1 MHCESALDFIL
12 NWLTYADYSPFR
24 RWTCGRII
32 NTLLQRYQT
41 PNANCFHPLL
51 CSRMNDPVG
60 NCVER
65 DTFGYQLLSTI
76 FWWTVSNGRSCRRC
90 IFSWRII
97 IFLCRC
103 ALLSLSADEET
114 ILNLF
119 HPLFASWLYLCC
131 SVLCSGAA
139 VHTFN
144 YLNVKITTLSN
155 GYLGSRNDEE
165 RSEMRYVMRIAEFS
179 ESSNLWTQI
188 ALLGSPSSTPLSVS
202 VQQSLSSVS
211 ACWLDN
217 ESPCALSCGLFKYI
231 ELWKPIPVLSL
242 HLFSFGGG

>member
-1 MHCESALDFIL
+1 MQTIHRSVGEPAEGSLTRYCNVTKHQTRTVFTLSFALEWTTLSVTVLKGIL
-12 NWLTYADYSPFR
+12 SGISFYR
-24 RWTCGRII
+24 
-32 NTLLQRYQT
+32 LL
-41 PNANCFHPLL
+41 
-51 CSRMNDPVG
+51 
-60 NCVER
+60 
-65 DTFGYQLLSTI
+65 

-90 IFSWRII
+90 ILSWRII

-242 HLFSFGGG
+242 HLFSFGRG